1 LFGVLGS
8 RLAACGA
15 LILAASACSSSS
27 PTPSAPHDPAPVST
41 SVGSTGP
48 ASLVDVFVGTD
59 DAKSDSPVTNGAGGS
74 TFPGASLP
82 FGMVQLSPDTPNAH
96 PSGYKYS
103 DTSVND
109 FSLTH
114 LNGAGCSAEHDFP
127 ILPMT
132 GPPDPANA
140 MSASFSHD
148 KEIAS
153 PGFYEVTLG
162 SGIQVDLTA
171 TARTGFLRFTF
182 PKGADEYVTLAS
194 ASTRDLVISGGF
206 DAAIQD
212 GGLVTG
218 SHTSDLFCF
227 SDSSYKLYFAARFDR
242 AIAESGSWQ
251 DGKLSAGSSQ
261 VSANNGGLYFR
272 FDDPDRRVVQMK
284 IGLSYVSADA
294 ALANLNAE
302 NPGWDFDAIHKQ
314 AVETWNDYLGR
325 IAIEG
330 GARTQQKGFYTAL
343 YHVLL
348 QPEVFGDVDGSFM
361 GFDAKVHSDP
371 GYVRYSN
378 FSGWDI
384 YRSWIQ
390 LASVIAPKETSDMMH
405 TLVDAAGECGALPK
419 WPLANRDT
427 GEMVGDP
434 ADAIL
439 ANAYAFGARNFDA
452 KAALK
457 AMLNGATDPKAS
469 CDGHVERPDLSEYL
483 ALHYCPIDGAYSFNG
498 PTSVTL
504 EYASA
509 DFAVAELAGA
519 LGDTASKQT
528 YLARG
533 RWWQSV
539 FDPTMTANGFTGYVE
554 PRKKTDTNGQPSF
567 EEEDVAN
574 TNGFVEGNST
584 QYTFMVPQDAYGM
597 AAALGGDETTAA
609 RLDALFTQLNAGT
622 SEPNF
627 YMGNE
632 PEFGTPWLYPFVGA
646 ASKTQS
652 VVRRIVDS
660 VFSVTPGGL
669 PGNEDLGAT
678 SSWLVWAEL
687 GLYPAVPGV
696 GGFVVGSPLFPKATI
711 TLGNGKTLVITAS
724 GAADDAP
731 YVRSLAV
738 NGKPTAKSWIEWS
751 QVSGGGTIAFQLGKQ
766 PNTAFGQAAAD
777 RPPNAY

>member
-1 LFGVLGS
+1 MLGP
-8 RLAACGA
+8 RLAACTA
-15 LILAASACSSSS
+15 LIFAAGACSSSS
-27 PTPSAPHDPAPVST
+27 PAPSAPHDPAPVST
-41 SVGSTGP
+41 SIGSTGP
-48 ASLVDVFVGTD
+48 TSLVDVFVGTD
-59 DAKSDSPVTNGAGGS
+59 DAKSQTPVLNGAGGS
-74 TFPGASLP
+74 TFPGAALP
-82 FGMVQLSPDTPNAH
+82 FGMVQLSPDTPNAQ

-103 DTSVND
+103 DTTLLD

-114 LNGAGCSAEHDFP
+114 LNGAGCPAEHDFP

-132 GPPDPANA
+132 EVPDPGKNL
-140 MSASFSHD
+140 SASFSHD

-153 PGFYEVTLG
+153 PGFYEVTLD
-162 SGIQVDLTA
+162 SGIKVDLTA

-182 PKGADEYVTLAS
+182 PKGADQYVTLAAATS
-194 ASTRDLVISGGF
+194 RDVVISGGF
-206 DAAIQD
+206 SATIQSD
-212 GGLVTG
+212 GLVTG
-218 SHTSDLFCF
+218 WHVSDLFCL
-227 SDSSYKLYFAARFDR
+227 SNSSYKLYFAARFDR
-242 AIAESGSWQ
+242 PIAASGSW
-251 DGKLSAGSSQ
+251 DGVSLSSGASE
-261 VSANNGGLYFR
+261 VSGNRSGMYFR
-272 FDDPDRRVVQMK
+272 FDDPGRRVVQMK

-302 NPGWDFDAIHKQ
+302 NPGWDFDAVHQQ
-314 AVETWNDYLGR
+314 AVDTWNNYLGR

-330 GARTQQKGFYTAL
+330 GTQAQQKGFYTAL
-343 YHVLL
+343 YDVLL
-348 QPEVFGDVDGSFM
+348 QPAVVSDVDGSFV
-361 GFDAKVHSDP
+361 GFDAKRHSDP

-390 LASVIAPKETSDMMH
+390 LASIIVPKETSDMMH
-405 TLVDAAGECGALPK
+405 TLVDAQSECGALPK
-419 WPLANRDT
+419 WPLANRET

-439 ANAYAFGARNFDA
+439 ADAYAFGARNFDA
-452 KAALK
+452 HAALQ
-457 AMLNGATDPKAS
+457 AMIHGATDPKAA
-469 CDGHVERPDLSEYL
+469 CNGHVERPDLSDYL
-483 ALHYCPIDGAYSFNG
+483 ALHFCPIDGPSGGAG
-498 PTSVTL
+498 PTSITL

-509 DFAVAELAGA
+509 DFAIAQLAGA
-519 LGDTASKQT
+519 LGDAATKQKF
-528 YLARG
+528 LARG

-539 FDPTMTANGFTGYVE
+539 FDPHMSANGFTGYVE
-554 PRKKTDTNGQPSF
+554 PRKKADVNGQPSF
-567 EEEDVAN
+567 QEENVAN
-574 TNGFVEGNST
+574 TNGFVEGNAT
-584 QYTFMVPQDAYGM
+584 QYTFMMPQDAYGM
-597 AAALGGDETTAA
+597 ARALGGDQTTSA
-609 RLDALFTQLNAGT
+609 RLDALFTKLNAGT

-646 ASKTQS
+646 ASKTQR
-652 VVRRIVDS
+652 VVRRIVDR

-711 TLGNGKTLVITAS
+711 ALAGGKQLVITAT

-731 YVRSLAV
+731 YVESLSV
-738 NGKPTAKSWIEWS
+738 NGKPTTKSWIDWS
-751 QVSGGGTIAFQLGKQ
+751 RVSGGGTIAFQLGKT
-766 PNTAFGQAAAD
+766 PNTTFGSAAAD